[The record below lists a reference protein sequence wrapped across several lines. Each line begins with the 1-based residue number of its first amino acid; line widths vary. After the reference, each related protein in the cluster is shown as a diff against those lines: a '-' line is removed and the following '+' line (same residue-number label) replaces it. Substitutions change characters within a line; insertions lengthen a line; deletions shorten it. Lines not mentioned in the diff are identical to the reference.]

1 MKNKSNFI
9 ENEKTFIESMPK
21 GRGLGFVWK
30 DLNLDV
36 NYAFVFENEEL
47 YLKHVTDFLYHPLK
61 V

>member
-1 MKNKSNFI
+1 MKNKSSFI

-36 NYAFVFENEEL
+36 NYAFVFKNKEL
-47 YLKHVTDFLYHPLK
+47 YLKHVTDFL
-61 V
+61 